1 MIKIEDLSKSFKNV
15 IALSNVNLEIKD
27 GEIFGIV
34 GPNGSGKTTMLRTII
49 KEIDPDRGKIYSD
62 DTIIKEGDKMDFAY
76 MSEQRNGIN
85 NFRLNDYRN
94 FYSML
99 YPKWDDSLFFALVSN
114 FKIPDTRKY
123 KNLSMGN
130 KSALMFAL
138 TVSANTRYVLLDEPT
153 QHLDPQRRYVALET
167 IKKLSLKDKT
177 IIISSH
183 QMEEM
188 EGVITSFAILLNSVL
203 LYTDTLDNAK
213 DYHRILGKTSNL
225 HDFTMVATLSDDDM
239 LVKVDNPEI
248 DSGRYPKFGEIVVG
262 YLKRGIQI

>member
-1 MIKIEDLSKSFKNV
+1 MMKIENLSKSFKNV
-15 IALSNVNLEIKD
+15 IALSNINLEIKE

-34 GPNGSGKTTMLRTII
+34 GPNGSGKTTMLRIII
-49 KEIDPDRGKIYSD
+49 KELDPDRGRIYSNN
-62 DTIIKEGDKMDFAY
+62 TVINENSKIDFAY
-76 MSEQRNGIN
+76 MSEQRNGID

-130 KSALMFAL
+130 KTALMFAL
-138 TVSANTRYVLLDEPT
+138 TISANTKYVLLDEPT

-188 EGVITSFAILLNSVL
+188 EGVLTSFAILSNSIL
-203 LYTDTLDNAK
+203 LYSDTLDNAK
-213 DYHRILGKTSNL
+213 DYHRILGKASDL
-225 HDFTMVATLSDDDM
+225 RDFTMIATLNNNDM
-239 LVKVDNPEI
+239 LVKIDDPEM
-248 DSGRYPKFGEIVVG
+248 DLGRYPKFGEIVVG
-262 YLKRGIQI
+262 YLKKGIQI